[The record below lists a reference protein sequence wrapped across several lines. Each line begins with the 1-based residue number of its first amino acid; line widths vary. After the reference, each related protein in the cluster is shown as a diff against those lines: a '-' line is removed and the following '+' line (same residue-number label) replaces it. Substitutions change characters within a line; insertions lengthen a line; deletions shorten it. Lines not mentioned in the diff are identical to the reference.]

1 MLCRVVEVLLK
12 KNYIE
17 QIYELNKIKIL
28 TISNI
33 FKMYNKLVQKKIS
46 LI

>member
-12 KNYIE
+12 KIYIE

-33 FKMYNKLVQKKIS
+33 F
-46 LI
+46 